1 MSLKR
6 RLARLQDAA
15 HEREASWSPPE
26 TYARIRDD
34 AREKIARDEAEGCEP
49 IYLVDR
55 DGIVRAASDGRPVR
69 HLGDYIAVLDEHV
82 RRLDAQIAS
91 LEAAEEGGDAP

>member
-15 HEREASWSPPE
+15 HERPRRWWSTPE
-26 TYARIRDD
+26 TYTRIRDD
-34 AREKIARDEAEGCEP
+34 AREKIARDEAEGWEP
-49 IYLVDR
+49 IYLVDG

-69 HLGDYIAVLDEHV
+69 HLGDYIAMLDEHI
-82 RRLDAQIAS
+82 RRIDARIESLDAA
-91 LEAAEEGGDAP
+91 EGGGR